1 MEQLKENAALTGSRS
16 SGVAPWQEKMNREA
30 ANGSS
35 VLQIAAVDKLEET
48 IMDLLREY
56 RMNAFAQQLH
66 EQLMNPAWSSQP
78 VLRRLLVFLEA
89 ERAVRKERGAER
101 FKIAVLPRG
110 AYRLKQFDFAPCRGS
125 SRQTPEAIVECR
137 WTAKRLPYQ
146 RRDSVATVNQL
157 RSREPQA
164 AEKASLRWLLVLKRW
179 KEALRSETGV

>member
-48 IMDLLREY
+48 IIDLLREY

-78 VLRRLLVFLEA
+78 FLRRLLVRLEA
-89 ERAVRKERGAER
+89 EEPFEKNAVSYTHLT
-101 FKIAVLPRG
+101 LP
-110 AYRLKQFDFAPCRGS
+110 
-125 SRQTPEAIVECR
+125 TI
-137 WTAKRLPYQ
+137 
-146 RRDSVATVNQL
+146 L
-157 RSREPQA
+157 R
-164 AEKASLRWLLVLKRW
+164 V
-179 KEALRSETGV
+179 